1 MINSVCLIKKNVKA
15 SVLESSFS
23 EYFWRDHL
31 FFSYF
36 YGNLLDCAFL
46 KSPKDSFGQWNQLPE
61 FPSFHGSSFPGMPL
75 TVLLEALVPLG
86 TDVIVFCMQIL
97 AKIFREGLCCTVMS
111 LRCCQHMNFSVIT
124 CPNFKKFPV
133 LYFLFFPRLFLSWG
147 VKWLTLF
154 NIHVN

>member
-36 YGNLLDCAFL
+36 YGNLIDCAFL

-97 AKIFREGLCCTVMS
+97 AKIFREALCCYCNVPEMLPAYELQCNHLS
-111 LRCCQHMNFSVIT
+111 K
-124 CPNFKKFPV
+124 FKKISCIVFLV
-133 LYFLFFPRLFLSWG
+133 LPPPFSFMRC
-147 VKWLTLF
+147 
-154 NIHVN
+154 